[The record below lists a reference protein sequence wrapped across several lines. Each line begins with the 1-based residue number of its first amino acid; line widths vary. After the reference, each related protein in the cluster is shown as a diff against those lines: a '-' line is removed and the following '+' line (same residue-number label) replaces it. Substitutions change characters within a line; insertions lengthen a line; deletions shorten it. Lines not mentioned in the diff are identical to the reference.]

1 MTEDPPVSRRNPLG
15 TEPGAIAAGETE
27 YLYGHDFE
35 EGFVP
40 QAYLPEGK
48 IYYEPSE
55 NGLEKRVKERLDYW
69 RSQFETNKDKPGK
82 S

>member
-1 MTEDPPVSRRNPLG
+1 MPPHLRTKSRKKLG
-15 TEPGAIAAGETE
+15 TEGGAIEANDTV
-27 YLYGHDFE
+27 YLYGHDYE

-48 IYYEPSE
+48 VYYEPSE

-69 RSQFETNKDKPGK
+69 RSQFEKKGNGQAT
-82 S
+82 